1 MRFAKIF
8 GAALL
13 GALLGSIMP
22 SASIIALSVWLA
34 YLRLSDPGRPQW
46 VWGTMWAAAMLA
58 AIAGLLR

>member
-8 GAALL
+8 AAALS

-34 YLRLSDPGRPQW
+34 YLRLSNPGRPQW
-46 VWGTMWAAAMLA
+46 IWGTVWAAAMLS
-58 AIAGLLR
+58 AIVGLLR